1 MSIQEAG
8 VADEFVQTRSIVTSD
23 GRYNRR
29 AVLRVAL
36 GLMGAS
42 LLAACAPSAQTPAPA
57 APPTTAAAAP
67 AQAAPTTAA
76 KPTAAAAAPAPTSA
90 PAQASKQP
98 IKLRYALWDESF
110 LPIVT
115 GSFKDFTAKNPSI
128 TVEPEIVPFDDHFT
142 KLQREFAGGNAADV
156 FHLNAAWAAAFAFGK
171 QLLPIEDRLAKVGL
185 KRDDF
190 IKESL
195 DIYDHLDGKLY
206 VVPFYLDSM
215 GFAYNQDLLA
225 KAKVPTPKELQA
237 QGKWDWNALRDMA
250 KELTSGDGPERVHGF
265 LAQNDGQTGYFN
277 FIFAN
282 DGDLWNADRTKT
294 ALDAPPAMEALQF
307 MADLI
312 LKDKTSPDPQ
322 SLQTQAKLPRFY
334 DQRLAMFMAGSFNVI
349 NLRKNIKDFAWDVT
363 LMPKG
368 KKQVG
373 FIHAL
378 AHGIYGKSPNADT
391 AWELVSFM
399 TNPEQIKKWG
409 VEGVGVPALKSQ
421 TGAFTAPPPANIQ
434 AFVEATNGAKANRQ
448 NVEIG
453 KTGVPLG
460 VRDPIVTASRGKQ
473 IGEIFAGRS
482 TVDDAMKALAAEMN
496 KALEETKA

>member
-1 MSIQEAG
+1 M
-8 VADEFVQTRSIVTSD
+8 ADELSTSTPTPE
-23 GRYNRR
+23 RRLNRR
-29 AVLRVAL
+29 TALRMAL

-42 LLAACAPSAQTPAPA
+42 LLAACAPAAPTPPPAPPATQAPA
-57 APPTTAAAAP
+57 AVAQPSAAP
-67 AQAAPTTAA
+67 AA
-76 KPTAAAAAPAPTSA
+76 KPTASPPAAAPTSA
-90 PAQASKQP
+90 PAQTSGQP
-98 IKLRYALWDESF
+98 VKLRYALWDESF

-115 GSFKDFTAKNPSI
+115 ASFKEFTARNPGI

-171 QLLPIEDRLAKVGL
+171 QLLPVEDRLAKAGL
-185 KRDDF
+185 SRDDF

-195 DIYDHLDGKLY
+195 EIYDYLDGKLY

-250 KELTSGDGPERVHGF
+250 KELTRGEGPERVHGF
-265 LAQNDGQTGYFN
+265 LSQNDGQTGYFN

-282 DGDLWNADRTKT
+282 DGELWNADRTKT
-294 ALDAPPAMEALQF
+294 ALDSAPAMEALQF

-312 LKDKTSPDPQ
+312 LTDKTSPDPP

-334 DQRLAMFMAGSFNVI
+334 DQRLAMLNVGSFNVI
-349 NLRKNIKDFAWDVT
+349 NLRKNVKDFAWDVT

-378 AHGIYGKSPNADT
+378 AHGIYGKSPKADA
-391 AWELVSFM
+391 AWELVKFM
-399 TNPEQIKKWG
+399 TTPEQIKKWG
-409 VEGVGVPALKSQ
+409 TEGVGIPTLKSQ
-421 TGAFTAPPPANIQ
+421 TGAFTNPPPANIQ
-434 AFVEATNGAKANRQ
+434 AFVDATKGAKANRQ
-448 NVEIG
+448 NIEIG

-460 VRDPIVTASRGKQ
+460 VRDPVVTASRGKQ
-473 IGEIFAGRS
+473 IGEVFAGRS
-482 TVDDAMKALAAEMN
+482 SVEDAMKALAAEMN
-496 KALEETKA
+496 KALEETRA

>member
-1 MSIQEAG
+1 MCLALIRSTRVGIL
-8 VADEFVQTRSIVTSD
+8 VAMAHEIDHLSRD
-23 GRYNRR
+23 RR
-29 AVLRVAL
+29 LSRRLALRGAL
-36 GLMGAS
+36 GLMGAT
-42 LLAACAPSAQTPAPA
+42 LLAACASPAQPATPTSPPA
-57 APPTTAAAAP
+57 AA
-67 AQAAPTTAA
+67 AAPTTAPA
-76 KPTAAAAAPAPTSA
+76 KTSG
-90 PAQASKQP
+90 QA

-115 GSFKDFTAKNPSI
+115 ASFKDFTARNPSI

-156 FHLNAAWAAAFAFGK
+156 FHLNAANAAAFAYGK
-171 QLLPIEDRLAKVGL
+171 QLLAVDDRMAKDGL

-195 DIYDHLDGKLY
+195 DIYEHLDGKLY

-237 QGKWDWNALRDMA
+237 QGKWDWAALRDMA
-250 KELTSGDGPERVHGF
+250 RALTSGDGPDKIHGF

-282 DGDLWNADRTKT
+282 DGELWNADRTRT
-294 ALDAPPAMEALQF
+294 ALDQPPAVEAIQF
-307 MADLI
+307 MGDLI
-312 LKDKTSPDPQ
+312 QKDKTSPDPE
-322 SLQTQAKLPRFY
+322 SLSTQGKLPRFY
-334 DQRLAMFMAGSFNVI
+334 AQKLAMFMAGSFNVI
-349 NLRKNIKDFAWDVT
+349 SLRNNVKDFAWDVT
-363 LMPKG
+363 QMPRG

-378 AHGIYGKSPNADT
+378 SHGIYTKSANADA
-391 AWELVSFM
+391 AWELVKFM
-399 TNPEQIKKWG
+399 ATPEQVKKWG
-409 VEGVGVPALKSQ
+409 VEGVGIPALKSQ
-421 TGAFTAPPPANIQ
+421 SGAFVTPPPANIQ
-434 AFVEATNGAKANRQ
+434 AFVDATNGARANRQ

-460 VRDPIVTASRGKQ
+460 VRDGVVVASRGRE
-473 IGEIFAGRS
+473 IGEVFSGRKTAEEAMR
-482 TVDDAMKALAAEMN
+482 TVAAEMN
-496 KALEETKA
+496 KALEETRA

>member
-1 MSIQEAG
+1 M
-8 VADEFVQTRSIVTSD
+8 QTRRDFLT
-23 GRYNRR
+23 R
-29 AVLRVAL
+29 ALTGGVV
-36 GLMGAS
+36 
-42 LLAACAPSAQTPAPA
+42 LLAAACGQASQTAAPTQAPTAAAAKPTSAPA
-57 APPTTAAAAP
+57 AAPTTAPAAAPTTAAAAP
-67 AQAAPTTAA
+67 TTA
-76 KPTAAAAAPAPTSA
+76 PAA
-90 PAQASKQP
+90 ASKQP
-98 IKLRYALWDESF
+98 VKLRYALWDESF

-156 FHLNAAWAAAFAFGK
+156 FHLNAAWASAFSYGK
-171 QLLPIEDRLAKVGL
+171 QLLPVDDRLAKAGL

-195 DIYDHLDGKLY
+195 DIYEHLDGKLY
-206 VVPFYLDSM
+206 VVPFYMDSM
-215 GFAYNQDLLA
+215 GFAYNEDLLA
-225 KAKVPTPKELQA
+225 KAKVPSPKDLQA

-250 KELTSGDGPERVHGF
+250 KELTSGDGPDKVHGF

-282 DGDLWNADRTKT
+282 GGELWNADRTRT
-294 ALDAPPAMEALQF
+294 ALDQPPAVEALQF

-322 SLQTQAKLPRFY
+322 ALTTQAKLPRFY
-334 DQRLAMFMAGSFNVI
+334 AQKLAMFMAGSFNII
-349 NLRKNIKDFAWDVT
+349 NLRNNIKDFAWDVT

-368 KKQVG
+368 KQQVG

-378 AHGIYGKSPNADT
+378 SHGIYAKSPNADA

-399 TNPEQIKKWG
+399 TSPDQIKKWG
-409 VEGVGVPALKSQ
+409 TEAVGVPALKSQ
-421 TGAFTAPPPANIQ
+421 SGAFGTAPPANIK
-434 AFVEATNGAKANRQ
+434 AFIDATNGARANRQ

-453 KTGVPLG
+453 KTGVPMG

-473 IGEIFAGRS
+473 IGEVFAGRS
-482 TVDDAMKALAAEMN
+482 SVEDAMKALAAEMN
-496 KALEETKA
+496 KALDETKA

>member
-1 MSIQEAG
+1 MSDPIHRTT
-8 VADEFVQTRSIVTSD
+8 ADQ
-23 GRYNRR
+23 GRFTRR
-29 AVLRVAL
+29 ATLQAAL

-42 LLAACAPSAQTPAPA
+42 LLAACSAPPAAAPTSPPAPA
-57 APPTTAAAAP
+57 AQPTTAPAVQPTPATAAAAP
-67 AQAAPTTAA
+67 TTA
-76 KPTAAAAAPAPTSA
+76 PARTSGQ
-90 PAQASKQP
+90 PA
-98 IKLRYALWDESF
+98 KLRYALWDEAF

-115 GSFKDFTAKNPSI
+115 STFADFTAKNPGI

-156 FHLNAAWAAAFAFGK
+156 FHLNTANAAAFTFGN
-171 QLLPIEDRLAKVGL
+171 QLLPVDDRLTQAGL

-195 DIYDHLDGKLY
+195 DIYEYLDGKLY

-225 KAKVPTPKELQA
+225 KAGVPTPKDLQA

-282 DGDLWNADRTKT
+282 GGDLWNADRTRT
-294 ALDAPPAMEALQF
+294 ALDQPPAMEALQF

-322 SLQTQAKLPRFY
+322 ALQTQAKLPRFY
-334 DQRLAMFMAGSFNVI
+334 GQKLAMFLAGSFNII
-349 NLRKNIKDFAWDVT
+349 NLRSNIKDFSWDVT

-368 KKQVG
+368 KQQVG

-378 AHGIYGKSPNADT
+378 AHGIYGKSPNADA
-391 AWELVSFM
+391 AWELVAFM
-399 TNPEQIKKWG
+399 TSPDQIKKWG
-409 VEGVGVPALKSQ
+409 
-421 TGAFTAPPPANIQ
+421 T
-434 AFVEATNGAKANRQ
+434 
-448 NVEIG
+448 
-453 KTGVPLG
+453 
-460 VRDPIVTASRGKQ
+460 
-473 IGEIFAGRS
+473 
-482 TVDDAMKALAAEMN
+482 
-496 KALEETKA
+496 